1 MARLLIAS
9 IPWVSPSRYVDPYS
23 RSAIAH
29 TSLQHLQQQP
39 QQHQQQWQPQ
49 QQQHQQQ
56 WQQQQQEQPSLLP
69 LRTQSSY
76 TDMSIATVPRA
87 HGLPPTMG
95 EVVEAY
101 LDRDTGGLGLRVAGG
116 QDTTLG
122 ALFVAQVFPGG
133 AAAACGN
140 VEVGD
145 RIIRVQGAS
154 TLNMTQADL
163 RHFLSTVATGGGRL
177 QLQLMRLG
185 VYEWGRLCQA
195 AGIQE
200 LDLERSPPKTAAAH
214 AHIATSQAAARA
226 QDARRE
232 AKQALLQEPMPSDA
246 HPLETTAPVVPRWPG
261 EALPRGAAP
270 PRGPSRGL
278 AEGSGAGPTTMGLTS
293 PNGAA
298 PSRTGQALAL
308 APASGEWM
316 QRPPADGVG
325 PDAPAVP
332 ASRHREIAAAL
343 TRDRLARS
351 HSALASILTRR
362 NSNPAADT
370 ASAANTAA
378 SEAAAVK
385 APELLVTPPTA
396 TAAAEEIAAPRA
408 AAPASMPA
416 KPPTSSPAT
425 VPPSACPGRTPDDRL
440 ASGTLPAAAAAAVS
454 QQQPNAAAHVAP
466 MAAGRQP
473 PNASHVAPAAV
484 HPPPPVANAAV
495 GDGAKPQARVQVA
508 DAAPSP
514 AAAPQL
520 AAVRPPLATR
530 LGVAGLTPRTAA
542 GLMPRTAAV
551 AATADSL
558 YAAAASCPDVPTLA
572 VDGSLRA
579 TAAPT
584 SPPGPPADTRADV
597 STPSQR
603 VSSPRIATVP
613 GTTVSVVGPNSARAD
628 LCLTSGPQSAPSRLA
643 AVVSPM
649 PAPSAAAPAPGLA
662 HASVVTPKDA
672 IIKDAFNPT
681 GAATLKDAAKP
692 RDSAKPKDAS
702 DACTPSGA
710 AKPGGAA
717 MAVNVAMPVTPPSK
731 APVAP
736 PSKITPAALPG
747 PPGPTPKGAT
757 SHVPP
762 LESVIT
768 PKSKPST
775 SASPGSP
782 RVPFIPS
789 AASPLRLDI
798 PFPLT
803 PLLSGKP
810 HLCHGCAL
818 ALILATLRRVC
829 TQGLLAPRMISPRS
843 QPLWSCGCRP
853 RRRAVPPIS
862 PHQCLCFLPPPIC
875 PPPPS
880 MPYLGGGLVGG
891 DVIGGTR
898 IDEKPLVR
906 RRAPPSPSPP
916 CSPVA
921 ATLTPDRGA
930 GVGAGEG
937 HSIGVG
943 APALVSTWGRLS
955 ERQSADSPPP
965 PPVPAFPG
973 DLRRPQRREG
983 GDGRDN
989 VPPLLPGTT
998 MSAVLGSRRHSMV
1011 ASVAQARPHDSAAPD
1026 DGGEVVGDAG
1036 GVEGGDDAFARRQ
1049 RTSVRRENMRSWIA
1063 EQKKEITR
1071 TQVGRPL
1078 AITCRAW
1085 DSGRANMCT
1094 RMIFWT

>member
-1 MARLLIAS
+1 
-9 IPWVSPSRYVDPYS
+9 
-23 RSAIAH
+23 
-29 TSLQHLQQQP
+29 
-39 QQHQQQWQPQ
+39 
-49 QQQHQQQ
+49 
-56 WQQQQQEQPSLLP
+56 
-69 LRTQSSY
+69 
-76 TDMSIATVPRA
+76 
-87 HGLPPTMG
+87 
-95 EVVEAY
+95 
-101 LDRDTGGLGLRVAGG
+101 
-116 QDTTLG
+116 
-122 ALFVAQVFPGG
+122 
-133 AAAACGN
+133 
-140 VEVGD
+140 
-145 RIIRVQGAS
+145 
-154 TLNMTQADL
+154 
-163 RHFLSTVATGGGRL
+163 
-177 QLQLMRLG
+177 
-185 VYEWGRLCQA
+185 
-195 AGIQE
+195 
-200 LDLERSPPKTAAAH
+200 
-214 AHIATSQAAARA
+214 
-226 QDARRE
+226 
-232 AKQALLQEPMPSDA
+232 
-246 HPLETTAPVVPRWPG
+246 
-261 EALPRGAAP
+261 
-270 PRGPSRGL
+270 
-278 AEGSGAGPTTMGLTS
+278 
-293 PNGAA
+293 
-298 PSRTGQALAL
+298 
-308 APASGEWM
+308 M
-316 QRPPADGVG
+316 QRPPGDGDG
-325 PDAPAVP
+325 PDPPAVP

-362 NSNPAADT
+362 NSNPAADA

-378 SEAAAVK
+378 SGAAAVK

-396 TAAAEEIAAPRA
+396 TAAAEGIAAPRA

-440 ASGTLPAAAAAAVS
+440 ASGTLPAAAAAAAAVAVS
-454 QQQPNAAAHVAP
+454 QQQPNAAAHAAP

-484 HPPPPVANAAV
+484 HPPPPVANAAA

-520 AAVRPPLATR
+520 AAVQPPLATR
-530 LGVAGLTPRTAA
+530 SGVAGLMPRTAA

-558 YAAAASCPDVPTLA
+558 YAAAANCPDVPTLA

-717 MAVNVAMPVTPPSK
+717 MVVNVAKPVTPPSK

-736 PSKITPAALPG
+736 PSKTTPAALPG

-829 TQGLLAPRMISPRS
+829 TQGLHPDDPTPEPTAVELWLPPAPA
-843 QPLWSCGCRP
+843 CRP
-853 RRRAVPPIS
+853 ANFTSPMPLLPP
-862 PHQCLCFLPPPIC
+862 PPPIC

-891 DVIGGTR
+891 DVIGSTR

-921 ATLTPDRGA
+921 ATPTPDRGA

-943 APALVSTWGRLS
+943 APTLVSTWGRLS
-955 ERQSADSPPP
+955 ERQNAASPPP

-973 DLRRPQRREG
+973 DLCRPQRREG

-989 VPPLLPGTT
+989 VPPLLPGTA
-998 MSAVLGSRRHSMV
+998 MPGALGSRRHSMV
-1011 ASVAQARPHDSAAPD
+1011 ASVAQARPHDSAALD

-1036 GVEGGDDAFARRQ
+1036 GVEGGDDAFARHQ

-1085 DSGRANMCT
+1085 DSGRANVCT